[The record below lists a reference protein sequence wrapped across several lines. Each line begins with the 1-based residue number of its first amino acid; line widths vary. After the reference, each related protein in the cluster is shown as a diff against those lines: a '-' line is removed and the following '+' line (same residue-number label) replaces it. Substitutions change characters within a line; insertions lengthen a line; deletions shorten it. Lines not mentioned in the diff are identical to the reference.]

1 MGKNLILDKP
11 QTNEV
16 IGNYNLEEVPIY
28 AWNIASPRLYDQ
40 QILNDLALQD
50 LMAKISSWTEN
61 PIVGPTI
68 STVTKEYVD
77 PDLVYTETLNTTGDI
92 FAAMTARDN
101 ARVSNKNIEKNLAN
115 WALAKQ
121 FALNSVTPTKG
132 LSDDLNNVGLA
143 TGIGMFSLP
152 AATGAAYMFP
162 TTAQGWASLGLGI
175 AGSQAVDRIIENTT
189 DYDGWTDM
197 MLDKTNDWGDRGNFG
212 RTVGDVLAYVGNP
225 GGLIGGLSFANFS
238 DDVARPVINNSIKLA
253 NFSDDLIPKQQV
265 AVVTPEGYVIKVPV
279 NQTGIEMTSNKWNWG
294 NWPWSKPADN
304 AASAAAKP
312 RSIPKTKGGVKKGK
326 NSKSKNQ
333 KDNWWKQRGKSFTDG
348 FKRSSKWMDPW
359 LTKSSDATLK
369 TIGYALPPLITLG
382 TAAGLTYGGYKAGE
396 YFGLWG
402 DENKPKPASQQP
414 SKDEIPQYQDTTNY
428 FKNFRWDPESQH

>member
-11 QTNEV
+11 QTNDV

-28 AWNIASPRLYDQ
+28 GWNIASPKLYDQ

-50 LMAKISSWTEN
+50 LTAKISSWTEN

-68 STVTKEYVD
+68 STVIREYVD

-121 FALNSVTPTKG
+121 LALNSVTPTKG

-152 AATGAAYMFP
+152 TAMGAAYMFP

-175 AGSQAVDRIIENTT
+175 AGAQAVDRIIENTT

-197 MLDKTNDWGDRGNFG
+197 ALDKTKDWGDRGSFG
-212 RTVGDVLAYVGNP
+212 RAVGDVIAYAGNP

-279 NQTGIEMTSNKWNWG
+279 NQAGIEMTSNKWNWG
-294 NWPWSKPADN
+294 NLPWSKPADQ
-304 AASAAAKP
+304 AASTVAPKP
-312 RSIPKTKGGVKKGK
+312 RRIPKTKGGVKKGK
-326 NSKSKNQ
+326 NSKSENQ
-333 KDNWWKQRGKSFTDG
+333 KDNWWKQRGKSFTDSFG
-348 FKRSSKWMDPW
+348 SSVKTLGTWS
-359 LTKSSDATLK
+359 TKGSDFTLK
-369 TIGYALPPLITLG
+369 TIGFVLPPLTV
-382 TAAGLTYGGYKAGE
+382 AGLGYGGYKAGE

-402 DENKPKPASQQP
+402 DENKPKPTSQQP
-414 SKDEIPQYQDTTNY
+414 SEDEIPPYQDTTNY
-428 FKNFRWDPESQH
+428 FKNFRWDTESQH